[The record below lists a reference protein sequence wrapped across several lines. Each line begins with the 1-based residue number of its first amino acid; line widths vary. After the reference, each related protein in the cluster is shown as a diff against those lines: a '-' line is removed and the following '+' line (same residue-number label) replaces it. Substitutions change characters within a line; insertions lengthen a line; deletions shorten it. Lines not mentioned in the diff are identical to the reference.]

1 MELFPHAER
10 DERPVHPLNRDIDYY
25 SRSVWGHAM
34 SEQEL
39 ELVLAA
45 IQRVRAANTATPEQA
60 RNFLQS
66 EGVLTETG
74 ELTEPYNDKSD
85 QSTAA

>member
-1 MELFPHAER
+1 MT
-10 DERPVHPLNRDIDYY
+10 LNRGITIIHALL
-25 SRSVWGHAM
+25 SAECRGHAM

-39 ELVLAA
+39 ELVLAT
-45 IQRVRAANTATPEQA
+45 IQRVRVANTATPEQA
-60 RNFLQS
+60 RSFLQN

-74 ELTEPYNDKSD
+74 ELAAPYNAKSD